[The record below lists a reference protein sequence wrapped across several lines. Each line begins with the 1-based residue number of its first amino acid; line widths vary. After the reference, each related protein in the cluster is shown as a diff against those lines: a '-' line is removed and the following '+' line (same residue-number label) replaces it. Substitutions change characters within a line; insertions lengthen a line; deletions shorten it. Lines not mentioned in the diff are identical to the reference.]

1 MNSPSEADLD
11 ALRALAEGV
20 MVLGPH
26 LVAAD
31 VPLGQ
36 IVTLLNLPN
45 VSMLDASGRSSIA

>member
-1 MNSPSEADLD
+1 VNSPSEADLD